1 MIKKTVSALALTMLL
16 TTPSP
21 ATEPSDEAAWKAYK
35 QALELP
41 WNEVFLDT
49 GSGDWRERWFVDGYK
64 GEIRNSP
71 EGMFYAAGPIA
82 GDHASHTVLWTR
94 ESFAGPIKLEF
105 DFTRL
110 DTVNQYVNIIYL
122 QATGTG
128 EGPYDKDI
136 SKWTH
141 LRAIPRM
148 STYYDN
154 MNLLHVSLAG
164 YGQNEEPVENGYIR
178 TRRYPRS
185 LFGGNFKDTML
196 KPEFLNTGLF
206 LPGVTYHV
214 ILVKTETDLF
224 MQVSNDETKRLY
236 RWDLTQAPSI
246 DEGRVGIR
254 HMWQR
259 AALFANISISQLSAS
274 SANKN

>member
-1 MIKKTVSALALTMLL
+1 MTKKIASTLVLTMIL
-16 TTPSP
+16 TITAP
-21 ATEPSDEAAWKAYK
+21 AAEPSDDANQEACK
-35 QALELP
+35 QALDLP
-41 WNEVFLDT
+41 WKEVFFDS
-49 GSGDWRERWFVDGYK
+49 GSGDWSERWFVDGYK
-64 GEIRNSP
+64 GEIRNTP

-136 SKWTH
+136 SKWIH

-154 MNLLHVSLAG
+154 MNLLHVSLAA
-164 YGQNEEPVENGYIR
+164 YGQNAESVENSYIR
-178 TRRYPRS
+178 ARRYPRS

-224 MQVSNDETKRLY
+224 MQISNDETKRLY
-236 RWDLTQAPSI
+236 RWDLAQIPPI
-246 DEGRVGIR
+246 HEGRVGIR
-254 HMWQR
+254 QMWQR
-259 AALFANISISQLSAS
+259 AALFANISISQIES
-274 SANKN
+274 SSTNKD

>member
-1 MIKKTVSALALTMLL
+1 MIKKTTLALALTMPL

-21 ATEPSDEAAWKAYK
+21 ATEPPDEAGWEACK

-41 WNEVFLDT
+41 WNEVFFDS
-49 GSGDWRERWFVDGYK
+49 GSGDWSERWFVDGYK
-64 GEIRNSP
+64 GEIRNFP

-94 ESFAGPIKLEF
+94 QSFAGPIKLEF

-110 DTVNQYVNIIYL
+110 DTVNQYVSIIYL

-148 STYYDN
+148 STYFDN
-154 MNLLHVSLAG
+154 MNLLHVSLAA
-164 YGQNEEPVENGYIR
+164 YNLTPEPVENSYIR
-178 TRRYPRS
+178 ARRYPKS
-185 LFGGNFKDTML
+185 LFGGSFNAMAL
-196 KPEFLNTGLF
+196 KPDFLNTGLF

-224 MQVSNDETKRLY
+224 MQVSNDEIKRLY
-236 RWDLTQAPSI
+236 RWDLTQAPLVH
-246 DEGRVGIR
+246 EGRVGIR

-259 AALFANISISQLSAS
+259 AALLANISISQLEVP
-274 SANKN
+274 